1 MGGFQLQLAFKSKK
15 VIQKIKKLHE
25 IRKVV
30 RRTKNCSKSEKLPK
44 SCRVAVNVPADWLSY
59 LSEYYQLQSAVAGGR
74 LQNGDLRSFDW
85 PGRFGK
91 NTVAFFDINSKRR
104 ADVNEM
110 FLIKNVGKS
119 LGITRTCQ
127 SLYGAFVHYSD
138 SITNRLQGFQGK

>member
-1 MGGFQLQLAFKSKK
+1 M
-15 VIQKIKKLHE
+15 
-25 IRKVV
+25 
-30 RRTKNCSKSEKLPK
+30 
-44 SCRVAVNVPADWLSY
+44 
-59 LSEYYQLQSAVAGGR
+59 AGGR

-119 LGITRTCQ
+119 LGITRTC
-127 SLYGAFVHYSD
+127 
-138 SITNRLQGFQGK
+138 